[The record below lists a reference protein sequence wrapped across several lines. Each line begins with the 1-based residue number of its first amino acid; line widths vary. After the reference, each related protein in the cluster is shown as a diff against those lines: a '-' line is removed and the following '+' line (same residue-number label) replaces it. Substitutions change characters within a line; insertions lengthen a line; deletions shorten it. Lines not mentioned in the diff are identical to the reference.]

1 MRLHT
6 SKKPVPYNTGK
17 VQIGKYY
24 TPPPALPTDNPF
36 HEMSRLQDVLMDWE
50 TPAQR
55 RRRRVRPIVI
65 FIVAAIIIFLGVTA

>member
-24 TPPPALPTDNPF
+24 VPPPDLPTDNPF
-36 HEMSRLQDVLMDWE
+36 HEMSRLQDVLMGWD
-50 TPAQR
+50 TGHR
-55 RRRRVRPIVI
+55 RQRRVRPIVI
-65 FIVAAIIIFLGVTA
+65 FIVAVVILFLIKE